1 MSDHARLHGCI
12 PILCTPFA
20 ADGSVDYASLERE
33 VDWVIAEG
41 ASGVA
46 ALALA
51 SEGYKL
57 TESERTEITRVV
69 VARVAGRASIVIS
82 ADGTGPE
89 IAVERAK
96 SAATAGADV
105 LMVLPPSF
113 VKPGP
118 AGLRDYY
125 LRIAAAVEI
134 PVMIQDAPQLTG
146 VAMGPALWA
155 DLADACDTI
164 RYVKAEGVPQGVT
177 LTNTIE
183 ASNGKLEV
191 LCGWGGLAMI
201 DALERGAIG
210 SMPAAGFTRFFADIQ
225 RLWESG
231 QHDQARDLFRS
242 DLEFVLWAMQSLDHS
257 VITAKTEL
265 TRCGVFESASLRQPF
280 SALDAIGT
288 DQLNRFLD
296 AKFGNT

>member
-1 MSDHARLHGCI
+1 MSDRSRLHGCI
-12 PILCTPFA
+12 PILCTPFGP
-20 ADGSVDYASLERE
+20 DGAVDYASLERE

-69 VARVAGRASIVIS
+69 IARVAGRATVVIS

-89 IAVERAK
+89 IAIERAK
-96 SAATAGADV
+96 SAEKAGADV
-105 LMVLPPSF
+105 LMVLPSSF

-118 AGLRDYY
+118 DGLRDYY
-125 LRIAAAVEI
+125 TRVGESVSI
-134 PVMIQDAPQLTG
+134 PIMIQDAPQLTG

-155 DLADACDTI
+155 ELSKSVDTI
-164 RYVKAEGVPQGVT
+164 RYVKAEGIPQGVT
-177 LTNTIE
+177 LTQTIQQSE
-183 ASNGKLEV
+183 GRLQV

-201 DALERGAIG
+201 DALERGAVG

-231 QHDQARDLFRS
+231 DQDGARDLFRS

-265 TRCGVFESASLRQPF
+265 AARGVLQSAAMRHPWVP
-280 SALDAIGT
+280 LDAIGE
-288 DQLNRFLD
+288 DQMRRFLA
-296 AKFGNT
+296 AKMGNT

>member
-1 MSDHARLHGCI
+1 MSDSATIHGCI
-12 PILCTPFA
+12 PILCTPFGQ
-20 ADGSVDYASLERE
+20 DGAVDYASLERE
-33 VDWVIAEG
+33 VDWVISEG

-57 TESERTEITRVV
+57 TESERMEIIRVV
-69 VARVAGRASIVIS
+69 VARVGGRASVVIS

-89 IAVERAK
+89 IAVDRAKAAERA
-96 SAATAGADV
+96 GANV

-118 AGLRDYY
+118 DGLRDYY
-125 LRIAAAVEI
+125 TRVGRSVSI

-155 DLADACDTI
+155 DLAGTVDTI
-164 RYVKAEGVPQGVT
+164 RYVKAEGVPQGPT
-177 LTNTIE
+177 LTRTIE
-183 ASNGKLEV
+183 LSEGRLQV

-231 QHDQARDLFRS
+231 DRKGAIQLFRS

-265 TRCGVFESASLRQPF
+265 AQRGVFDTAVLRQPF
-280 SALDAIGT
+280 TALDAIGQ
-288 DQLNRFLD
+288 DQLSRFLA
-296 AKFGNT
+296 AKNGNT